1 MNGLFNE
8 KGIQNTAQPV
18 PEIIKYITSESWP
31 LVLSIPWSNK
41 QKNMSIESKTWWA
54 CAAVFTW
61 HGEKSMWFVAR
72 CEDEAQKELHMLRE
86 RNNQLDIGYGHWMGV
101 MVEQG

>member
-1 MNGLFNE
+1 
-8 KGIQNTAQPV
+8 
-18 PEIIKYITSESWP
+18 
-31 LVLSIPWSNK
+31 
-41 QKNMSIESKTWWA
+41 
-54 CAAVFTW
+54 
-61 HGEKSMWFVAR
+61 MWFVSR